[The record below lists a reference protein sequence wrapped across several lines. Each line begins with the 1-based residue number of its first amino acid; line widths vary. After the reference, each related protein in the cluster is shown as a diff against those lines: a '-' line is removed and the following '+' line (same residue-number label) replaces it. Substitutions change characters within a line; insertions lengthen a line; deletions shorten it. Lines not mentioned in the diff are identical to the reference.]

1 MLSAVNVVNEWRVS
15 HLHARL
21 GEVDLQRELLSCV
34 NVRVVSL
41 REHALQFFELRAG
54 ESGPNAPLLP
64 LLVQSS
70 VVGEEL
76 VGNCSDKTWA
86 KSCVQV

>member
-1 MLSAVNVVNEWRVS
+1 MLSAVNAVNERRVS

-21 GEVDLQRELLSCV
+21 GEVDLQRELLSRV

-41 REHALQFFELRAG
+41 REHALQLLQLRAG
-54 ESGPNAPLLP
+54 ERGPNAPLLP

-76 VGNCSDKTWA
+76 VGNCSNKT
-86 KSCVQV
+86 CVQV

>member
-1 MLSAVNVVNEWRVS
+1 MS

-21 GEVDLQRELLSCV
+21 GEVDLQRELLSRV

-54 ESGPNAPLLP
+54 ERGPNAPLLP

-70 VVGEEL
+70 VIGEQL
-76 VGNCSDKTWA
+76 VGNCSNKTWA
-86 KSCVQV
+86 QAFVQVRL